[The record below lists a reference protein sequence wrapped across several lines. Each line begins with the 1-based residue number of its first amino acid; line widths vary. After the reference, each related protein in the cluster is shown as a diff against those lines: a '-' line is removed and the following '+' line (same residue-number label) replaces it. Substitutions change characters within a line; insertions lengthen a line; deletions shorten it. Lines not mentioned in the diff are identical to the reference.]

1 VNPHQTVAHG
11 LATRT
16 KHGRPD
22 LGTTPVPQAW
32 EDLGVH
38 GRGIADD
45 APAPGH
51 PIGQLP
57 RLTIVIVARLQ
68 GLPDSWA
75 FCGLK
80 TVAWRQV
87 GNAFPPADAAA
98 LGIPITTT
106 LSQAL
111 HRQPPEPGQAIT
123 HDFADSGT
131 DGNFRQDV
139 LQRPTGHREA
149 G

>member
-1 VNPHQTVAHG
+1 MNPHQTVAYS

-22 LGTTPVPQAW
+22 LGTTPARQAW
-32 EDLGVH
+32 KALGVH

-45 APAPGH
+45 APASGH

-57 RLTIVIVARLQ
+57 RLTIVIVAQLQ

-80 TVAWRQV
+80 TVAYRQV
-87 GNAFPPADAAA
+87 GNAFPPAVAAA
-98 LGIPITTT
+98 LGIPITM
-106 LSQAL
+106 LGQAC
-111 HRQPPEPGQAIT
+111 HRQPPEPGQANT
-123 HDFADSGT
+123 HDFVDSGSGG
-131 DGNFRQDV
+131 DFRQDV
-139 LQRPTGHREA
+139 LQRPTDHREA